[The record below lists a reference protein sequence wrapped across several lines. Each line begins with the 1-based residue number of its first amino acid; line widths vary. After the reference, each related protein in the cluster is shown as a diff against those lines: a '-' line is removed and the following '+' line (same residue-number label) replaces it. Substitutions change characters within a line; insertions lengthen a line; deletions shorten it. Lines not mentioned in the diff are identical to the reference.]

1 MYVGLPV
8 VACPTQMGHSSQIG
22 RAVAHGSPSELK
34 NTPRAVPSSRAELRS
49 LANGVSADLHRLPD
63 PVVTAGIGHG
73 GIDEYLPR
81 LRLVGQFGGP

>member
-1 MYVGLPV
+1 MGVGLPV
-8 VACPTQMGHSSQIG
+8 VACLTQMGHSSQIG
-22 RAVAHGSPSELK
+22 RAVAHVSPPELK
-34 NTPRAVPSSRAELRS
+34 NTPRCTSPGAERS
-49 LANGVSADLHRLPD
+49 LANGECPDLHRLID